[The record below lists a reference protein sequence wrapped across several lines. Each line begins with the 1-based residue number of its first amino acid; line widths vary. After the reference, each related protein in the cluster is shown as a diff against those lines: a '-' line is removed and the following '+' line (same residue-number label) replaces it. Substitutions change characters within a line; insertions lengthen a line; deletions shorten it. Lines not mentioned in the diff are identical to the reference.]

1 MTATQPDLDAAYDL
15 CRRITKA
22 EAKNFYYAFRTLP
35 GHKRRA
41 IYAAYAF
48 CRLCD
53 DISDED
59 MSREQRLDGFRGVR
73 ESLLLAREDRVD
85 EPVFAAL
92 SDSVARFDIPWDYFD
107 EIVSGVEMDLD
118 TSRYETFEGLRQ
130 YCYKVASVVG
140 LVSIR
145 IFGHDEHPEVERYAV
160 DLGLAMQLT
169 NILRDIKEDA
179 ERDRVYLPQDELR
192 RFGCS
197 EDDLTDGVVNEPFR
211 ELMRFQIVRAREF
224 FESGRKL
231 IPLLAPDARACT
243 AVLIGVYGSVL
254 DRIEAAGYDVF
265 SQRVSLST
273 GQKLKTMAKLWAM
286 SRVPGLRGLL

>member
-1 MTATQPDLDAAYDL
+1 MAATQPDLDASYDF

-35 GHKRRA
+35 AVKRRA

-59 MSREQRLDGFRGVR
+59 MSREERLKGFSGVR
-73 ESLLLAREDRVD
+73 ESLAQARQDRYD
-85 EPVFAAL
+85 EPVYVALGDAAI
-92 SDSVARFDIPWDYFD
+92 RFGIPWEHFD
-107 EIVSGVEMDLD
+107 DIIAGVEMDLD
-118 TSRYETFEGLRQ
+118 ISRYETFDDLRE
-130 YCYKVASVVG
+130 YCHKVASVVG

-145 IFGHDEHPEVERYAV
+145 IFGHDEHPEVETYAV

-179 ERDRVYLPQDELR
+179 GRDRVYIPQDELR
-192 RFGCS
+192 RFEVS
-197 EDDLTDGVVNEPFR
+197 ETDLTNGVVTGPYR
-211 ELMRFQIVRAREF
+211 ELMRFQVGRAREF
-224 FESGRKL
+224 FDSGRKL
-231 IPLLAPDARACT
+231 IPLLEPDARACT
-243 AVLIGVYGSVL
+243 AVLIGVYSSIL
-254 DRIEAAGYDVF
+254 DRIEASDYDVF
-265 SQRVSLST
+265 SRSVSLST
-273 GQKLKTMAKLWAM
+273 GEKLMTMAKLWAI

>member
-1 MTATQPDLDAAYDL
+1 MAATQPDLDASYDF

-35 GHKRRA
+35 AVKRRA

-59 MSREQRLDGFRGVR
+59 MSREERLKGFSGVR
-73 ESLLLAREDRVD
+73 ESLAQTRQDRCD
-85 EPVFAAL
+85 EPVYVALGDAAI
-92 SDSVARFDIPWDYFD
+92 RFGIPWEHFD
-107 EIVSGVEMDLD
+107 DIIAGVEMDLD
-118 TSRYETFEGLRQ
+118 ISRYETFDDLRE
-130 YCYKVASVVG
+130 YCHKVASVVG

-145 IFGHDEHPEVERYAV
+145 IFGHDEHPEVETYAV

-179 ERDRVYLPQDELR
+179 GRDRVYIPQDELR
-192 RFGCS
+192 RFEVS
-197 EDDLTDGVVNEPFR
+197 ETDLTNGVVTGPYR
-211 ELMRFQIVRAREF
+211 ELMRFQVGRAREF
-224 FESGRKL
+224 FDSGRKL
-231 IPLLAPDARACT
+231 IPLLEPDARACT
-243 AVLIGVYGSVL
+243 AVLIGVYSSIL
-254 DRIEAAGYDVF
+254 DRIEASDYDVF
-265 SQRVSLST
+265 SRSVSLST
-273 GQKLKTMAKLWAM
+273 GEKLMTMAKLWAI

>member
-1 MTATQPDLDAAYDL
+1 MAATQPDLDAAYDL
-15 CRRITKA
+15 CRRITKS

-35 GHKRRA
+35 SVKRRA

-59 MSREQRLDGFRGVR
+59 MSREERLEGFHGVR
-73 ESLLLAREDRVD
+73 KSLAQARQHRYN

-92 SDSVARFDIPWDYFD
+92 GDAAMRFEIPPEHFE
-107 EIVSGVEMDLD
+107 EIVVGVEMDLD
-118 TSRYETFEGLRQ
+118 TTRYQTFDDLRE
-130 YCYKVASVVG
+130 YCHKVASVVG

-145 IFGHDEHPEVERYAV
+145 IFGHDEHPEVETYAV

-179 ERDRVYLPQDELR
+179 GRDRVYIPQDELS
-192 RFGCS
+192 RFGVS
-197 EDDLTDGVVNEPFR
+197 ETDLTNGVVNGPFR
-211 ELMRFQIVRAREF
+211 ELMRFQVGRAREF

-231 IPLLAPDARACT
+231 IPLLEPDARACT
-243 AVLIGVYGSVL
+243 AVLIGVYTSIL
-254 DRIEAAGYDVF
+254 NRIEAADYDVF
-265 SQRVSLST
+265 SQRVNLST
-273 GQKLKTMAKLWAM
+273 GEKLRTMAKLWAM

>member
-35 GHKRRA
+35 TAKRRA

-59 MSREQRLDGFRGVR
+59 MSREERLKGFTGVR
-73 ESLLLAREDRVD
+73 ESLAQARQDRCE

-92 SDSVARFDIPWDYFD
+92 GDSAMRFGIPWEHFH
-107 EIVSGVEMDLD
+107 EIVAGVEMDLD
-118 TSRYETFEGLRQ
+118 VSQYETFDDLRE
-130 YCYKVASVVG
+130 YCHKVASVVG

-145 IFGHDEHPEVERYAV
+145 IFGHDEHPEVETYAI

-179 ERDRVYLPQDELR
+179 GRDRVYIPQDELR
-192 RFGCS
+192 RFGVS
-197 EDDLTDGVVNEPFR
+197 ETDLTNGVMNGPFR
-211 ELMRFQIVRAREF
+211 ELMRFQIERAREF
-224 FESGRKL
+224 FDSGRML

-243 AVLIGVYGSVL
+243 AVLIGVYSSIL
-254 DRIEAAGYDVF
+254 DRIEAADYDVF
-265 SQRVSLST
+265 SQRVSLGT
-273 GQKLKTMAKLWAM
+273 WEKLVTMAKLWTM

>member
-35 GHKRRA
+35 ALKRRA

-53 DISDED
+53 DISDD
-59 MSREQRLDGFRGVR
+59 AMSREGRIEGFRGVR
-73 ESLLLAREDRVD
+73 ESLALARENRSD

-92 SDSVARFDIPWDYFD
+92 ADAALRFGIPWEHFD
-107 EIVSGVEMDLD
+107 EIVAGVEMDLD
-118 TSRYETFEGLRQ
+118 ITRYETFDDLRE
-130 YCYKVASVVG
+130 YCHKVASVVG
-140 LVSIR
+140 LVSIE
-145 IFGHDEHPEVERYAV
+145 IFGHDDHPEVEKYAV

-179 ERDRVYLPQDELR
+179 ERDRVYLPQDELL
-192 RFGCS
+192 RFECS
-197 EDDLTDGVVNEPFR
+197 EDDLTNGVVNEPFR
-211 ELMRFQIVRAREF
+211 ELMRFQVRRAREF
-224 FESGRKL
+224 FDSGRKL
-231 IPLLAPDARACT
+231 IPLLEPDARACT
-243 AVLIGVYGSVL
+243 AVLMGVYASIL
-254 DRIEAAGYDVF
+254 DRIEASDYDVF
-265 SQRVSLST
+265 SQRMSLST
-273 GQKLKTMAKLWAM
+273 GQKLMTMAKLWTM

>member
-35 GHKRRA
+35 NIKRRS

-59 MSREQRLDGFRGVR
+59 MPRAERIEGFHGVR
-73 ESLLLAREDRVD
+73 ESLVQARQGSFD

-92 SDSVARFDIPWDYFD
+92 GDAATRFEIPWEHFY
-107 EIVSGVEMDLD
+107 EIVTGVEMDLD
-118 TSRYETFEGLRQ
+118 ISRYETFDDLRE
-130 YCYKVASVVG
+130 YCHKVASVVG

-145 IFGHDEHPEVERYAV
+145 IFGYDEHPEVENYAV

-179 ERDRVYLPQDELR
+179 GRDRVYLPQDELR

-197 EDDLTDGVVNEPFR
+197 EANLANGVMDGPFR
-211 ELMRFQIVRAREF
+211 DLMRFQVARAREF
-224 FESGRKL
+224 FESGRRL
-231 IPLLAPDARACT
+231 IPLLEPDARACT
-243 AVLIGVYGSVL
+243 AVLIGVYSSIL
-254 DRIEAAGYDVF
+254 DRIEAIDYDVF
-265 SQRVSLST
+265 TRPVGLST
-273 GQKLKTMAKLWAM
+273 GEKLVTMVKLWTM

>member
-1 MTATQPDLDAAYDL
+1 MAATQHDLDAAYDL

-35 GHKRRA
+35 AVKRRA

-59 MSREQRLDGFRGVR
+59 MSREERLKGFSGVR
-73 ESLLLAREDRVD
+73 ESLAQARQDRYD
-85 EPVFAAL
+85 EPVYVALGDAAI
-92 SDSVARFDIPWDYFD
+92 RFGIPWEHFD
-107 EIVSGVEMDLD
+107 DIIAGVEMDLD
-118 TSRYETFEGLRQ
+118 ISRYETFDDLRD
-130 YCYKVASVVG
+130 YCHKVASVVG

-145 IFGHDEHPEVERYAV
+145 IFGHDEHPEVETYAV

-179 ERDRVYLPQDELR
+179 GRDRVYIPQDELR
-192 RFGCS
+192 RFEVS
-197 EDDLTDGVVNEPFR
+197 ETDLTNGVVTGPYR
-211 ELMRFQIVRAREF
+211 ELMRFQVGRAREF
-224 FESGRKL
+224 FDSGRKL
-231 IPLLAPDARACT
+231 IPLLEPDARACT
-243 AVLIGVYGSVL
+243 AVLIGVYSSIL
-254 DRIEAAGYDVF
+254 DRIEASDYDVF
-265 SQRVSLST
+265 SRSVSLST
-273 GQKLKTMAKLWAM
+273 GEKLMTMAKLWAI

>member
-1 MTATQPDLDAAYDL
+1 MAATQPDLDAAYDL

-35 GHKRRA
+35 AVKRRA

-59 MSREQRLDGFRGVR
+59 MSREERLKGFSGVR
-73 ESLLLAREDRVD
+73 ESLAQARQDRYE
-85 EPVFAAL
+85 EPVYVALGDAAI
-92 SDSVARFDIPWDYFD
+92 RFSIPWEHFD
-107 EIVSGVEMDLD
+107 DIIAGVEMDLD
-118 TSRYETFEGLRQ
+118 ISRYETFDDLRE
-130 YCYKVASVVG
+130 YCHKVASVVG

-145 IFGHDEHPEVERYAV
+145 IFGHDEHPEVETYAV

-179 ERDRVYLPQDELR
+179 GRDRVYIPQNELH
-192 RFGCS
+192 RFEVS
-197 EDDLTDGVVNEPFR
+197 EIDLTNGVVTGPYR
-211 ELMRFQIVRAREF
+211 ELMRFQVGRAREF
-224 FESGRKL
+224 FDSGRKL
-231 IPLLAPDARACT
+231 IPLLEPDARACT
-243 AVLIGVYGSVL
+243 AVLIGVYSSIL
-254 DRIEAAGYDVF
+254 DRIEASDYDVF
-265 SQRVSLST
+265 SRSVSLST
-273 GQKLKTMAKLWAM
+273 GEKLMTMAKLWAI